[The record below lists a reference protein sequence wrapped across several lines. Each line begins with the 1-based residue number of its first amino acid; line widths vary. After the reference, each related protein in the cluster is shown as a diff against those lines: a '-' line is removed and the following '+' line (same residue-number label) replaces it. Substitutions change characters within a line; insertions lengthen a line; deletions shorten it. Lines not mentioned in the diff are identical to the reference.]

1 MRRFLALS
9 AGLLLT
15 CPVLAD
21 AVDPHAGHGHPSAA
35 PAVAGSVQGGPE
47 AAPAV
52 DPAKAPKIFTKRPK
66 FDFGN
71 VDEGPD
77 IHHNF
82 HISNQ
87 GRGKL
92 IVTNV
97 GTSCGCTAAVLKKHG
112 TAKDSDEAA
121 TLPVTLLPGEGGSIK
136 ATYHTQG
143 RPGHATKV
151 ITVSSNDP
159 TNPNFQ
165 LQLDMTV
172 LREVDV
178 TPERV
183 YLYSLHHKEAKA
195 SAVTLLGKPGIP
207 LKVLSA
213 EGINKLVTVDGIVP
227 YTDEATKRS
236 GAVVNFTVPVTAPIG
251 PLNEEILI
259 KTDHPK
265 KPEIKVPLV
274 GEVEGRVVLEPKS
287 IYLQARQEVPMV
299 VRLRVN
305 DPKGFAIR
313 SVRSEKHLVR
323 PSIKKTTGPDGIDQ
337 FEMSVVTIKN
347 VPAESDGKDR
357 ILISTNDQDQAEI
370 AVDVTV
376 GK

>member
-1 MRRFLALS
+1 MRRFLALC
-9 AGLLLT
+9 AGLSLA
-15 CPVLAD
+15 CSVSAD
-21 AVDPHAGHGHPSAA
+21 AVDPHAGHEHPPAA
-35 PAVAGSVQGGPE
+35 QAVPGAVQGGPE
-47 AAPAV
+47 ATPTVNPAR
-52 DPAKAPKIFTKRPK
+52 APKIFSKRPK

-71 VDEGPD
+71 VDEGGD
-77 IHHNF
+77 IHHEF
-82 HISNQ
+82 RISNQ

-112 TAKDSDEAA
+112 AVAGSDESAA
-121 TLPVTLLPGEGGSIK
+121 LPVTILPGEGGTIK

-143 RPGHATKV
+143 RPGHATKI

-159 TNPNFQ
+159 ANPNFQ

-195 SAVTLLGKPGIP
+195 SSVTLLGKPGVP

-227 YTDEATKRS
+227 HTDETGKRS

-265 KPEIKVPLV
+265 KPEIKVPLI

-287 IYLQARQEVPMV
+287 IYLQARQETPMV

-313 SVRSEKHLVR
+313 SVKSEKHLVR

-337 FEMSVVTIKN
+337 FEMNVVTIKN

-357 ILISTNDQDQAEI
+357 ILISTNDKDQAEI